1 MNSSHDSHLRF
12 LHERYIGAPQVFA
25 ETFVGLF
32 DLDEHLLMADQ
43 LQVGELEP
51 SLYWPC
57 VLGVLART
65 RPPVIN
71 AGHLEWWAGP
81 TAKRHEVAGRL
92 IRIVRDKLDDTIR
105 EDLCHA
111 AAFVLMEPLTCFHP
125 LAFEV
130 FSAITPVLMHE
141 SSGTMGPFS
150 ADLAALY
157 GLPCPDWLNTTVSYV
172 ERPAPR
178 VLGSGHLNIPGL
190 ATTLLRAPLIVS
202 LAAKHGVHPN
212 ILASAVQMHLF
223 AALMHMKA
231 GRRVPSA
238 KVAGEKLTGL
248 ACDGGWI
255 AKVSSAHALLSKICR
270 LRRSCGQI
278 GLKLSS
284 AEHPRVGAQTA
295 LERTP

>member
-1 MNSSHDSHLRF
+1 MNSSHDPHLRF
-12 LHERYIGAPQVFA
+12 LHERYSGAPQVYA

-32 DLDEHLLMADQ
+32 DLDEHLLMAKKI
-43 LQVGELEP
+43 LAEELEP

-57 VLGVLART
+57 VLGVLAAT
-65 RPPVIN
+65 RHSVIN
-71 AGHLEWWAGP
+71 DGEPEWWAEP
-81 TAKRHEVAGRL
+81 TAERHEVAGGL
-92 IRIVRDKLDDTIR
+92 IRIVREKFDDQIR
-105 EDLCHA
+105 EDLCYA
-111 AAFVLMEPLTCFHP
+111 AGVVLMNPLGCFHP

-130 FSAITPVLMHE
+130 FSGITPVLMHE
-141 SSGTMGPFS
+141 SSGTMAPFS
-150 ADLAALY
+150 ADVAALY

-178 VLGSGHLNIPGL
+178 ILGSGHLNIPGL

-223 AALMHMKA
+223 AALMHLKA

-255 AKVSSAHALLSKICR
+255 AKVSSAHVLLSKICR
-270 LRRSCGQI
+270 LRRSCGQTC
-278 GLKLSS
+278 LKLS
-284 AEHPRVGAQTA
+284 
-295 LERTP
+295 

>member
-1 MNSSHDSHLRF
+1 MSSSHAPHLRF
-12 LHERYIGAPQVFA
+12 LHERYSGAPQVYA
-25 ETFVGLF
+25 ETFVHLY
-32 DLDEHLLMADQ
+32 DVDEHLQLADQ
-43 LQVGELEP
+43 LLAGKLDP
-51 SLYWPC
+51 FLYWPC
-57 VLGVLART
+57 VVGVLAKSQH
-65 RPPVIN
+65 PPVN
-71 AGHLEWWAGP
+71 DGDPKGGAWP
-81 TAKRHEVAGRL
+81 TATRREIAGRL

-105 EDLCHA
+105 EALCHA
-111 AAFVLMEPLTCFHP
+111 AAFVLIEPLTCFHP

-130 FSAITPVLMHE
+130 FSTITPVLMHE

-238 KVAGEKLTGL
+238 KVADETLTGL
-248 ACDGGWI
+248 ARDGGWI
-255 AKVSSAHALLSKICR
+255 AKVASAYALLSKICQ

-278 GLKLSS
+278 SLKLSS
-284 AEHPRVGAQTA
+284 AENPRGGAQIA
-295 LERTP
+295 QERTP